1 MWYIWRKKTNKKELF
16 IKMKYTKLPHTDIKV
31 SKICLGTMTFGEQNT
46 EAEGHEQLDYAL
58 AQGINFVD
66 TAELYPV
73 PARAETYG
81 ATENIIGTWL
91 KKTGNRDKIIL
102 ASKIVGPGAYT
113 AYIRGTGFSKDAIT
127 EAVHGSLQR
136 LQTDYIDLY
145 QLHWPERP
153 VNCFGVRDFPY
164 QTETQWKDNFE
175 ETLETLYDLIKQG
188 KIRHVGLSNE
198 SPWGVMRYLE
208 ASKSNDL
215 PRVITLQNAY
225 SLLHRSYEV
234 GLSEISMQENIGLL
248 AYSPLAF
255 GVLTG
260 KYLAHMPADAR
271 VSLYPNYNRYSSP
284 ESTRAVKEYLKIAE
298 KYSLTLAQLSLAFVN
313 QLPFVT
319 SNIIGATKMSQLKE
333 NIESINI
340 DLSQEIIDEINAV
353 HAVMPSPAG

>member
-1 MWYIWRKKTNKKELF
+1 
-16 IKMKYTKLPHTDIKV
+16 MKYTKLPHTDIEV
-31 SKICLGTMTFGEQNT
+31 SKICLGTMTYGEQNT
-46 EAEGHEQLDYAL
+46 ETEGHEQLDYAL
-58 AQGINFVD
+58 TQGINFID

-81 ATENIIGTWL
+81 ATERIIGTWL
-91 KKTGNRDKIIL
+91 NKTGNRNQVIL
-102 ASKIVGPGAYT
+102 ASKITGPGAYT
-113 AYIRGTGFSKDAIT
+113 AHIRGTGFSKEAIT
-127 EAVHGSLQR
+127 EAIHGSLQR

-164 QTETQWKDNFE
+164 QTETRWEDNIA
-175 ETLETLYDLIKQG
+175 ETLETLNHFIKQG

-198 SPWGVMRYLE
+198 SPWGVMRYLQE
-208 ASKSNDL
+208 SETKKL
-215 PRVITLQNAY
+215 PRMITLQNAY

-234 GLSEISMQENIGLL
+234 GLSEISMRENIGLL

-260 KYLAHMPADAR
+260 KYLDGMPKDAR
-271 VSLYPNYNRYSSP
+271 VTLFPTLGRYSTP
-284 ESTRAVKEYLKIAE
+284 ESTRAVKEYLIIAE
-298 KYSLTLAQLSLAFVN
+298 KHGLTITQLSLAFVN

-353 HAVMPSPAG
+353 HAVMPNPAG